1 MKTEILSRFYRFNGT
16 KNEFLKQFFIRF
28 IRNRIIDPNTKIIL
42 DDGFKFFDLKTKKII
57 QIPCDDSNW
66 CEFNTFNEG
75 FKLELFKFPFT
86 IKLHHDYFY
95 TIESYEKFLEIF
107 KKMISFRTDTI
118 KLGWAIKYGL
128 EYEDKSYDLLEDL
141 NESQLITWKDPR
153 PNATITLDMITEE
166 DLKG

>member
-1 MKTEILSRFYRFNGT
+1 
-16 KNEFLKQFFIRF
+16 
-28 IRNRIIDPNTKIIL
+28 
-42 DDGFKFFDLKTKKII
+42 
-57 QIPCDDSNW
+57 
-66 CEFNTFNEG
+66 
-75 FKLELFKFPFT
+75 
-86 IKLHHDYFY
+86 
-95 TIESYEKFLEIF
+95 
-107 KKMISFRTDTI
+107 MISFRTDTI